1 MIGGTTSVAANNL
14 VRCRGREPRETVVFL
29 LRGLLLRESSE
40 IVATFTE
47 ALVLLF
53 DGVVFF
59 CCFFLLR
66 KVMRVSSSESSVG
79 I

>member
-14 VRCRGREPRETVVFL
+14 VHCQGRELGETVVFL

-40 IVATFTE
+40 IIAAFTE

-53 DGVVFF
+53 NGVTVFY
-59 CCFFLLR
+59 CFFLLR